1 MFSCSHPLFFI
12 SHFLP
17 PFYPFSHLI
26 FRNLGK
32 TFPRYGRIYIDYQRF
47 TRKVFPIFPF
57 SHFPTPSFSKCKR
70 ATVETHKHKVQ
81 NDSTNEH
88 QRCAPRRNS
97 THSVGHE
104 KQRLI
109 AHQRCRLTSTK
120 GRNIWQIG
128 SHLRSSFSLS
138 FLYILLHSLTLLAQG
153 ASTNDAT
160 RGSTNKTVLWLNGA

>member
-32 TFPRYGRIYIDYQRF
+32 TFPRDGRIYIDYQRL

-81 NDSTNEH
+81 NDFTNEH
-88 QRCAPRRNS
+88 QRCAPRRNP
-97 THSVGHE
+97 TRSVGYE

-120 GRNIWQIG
+120 GRNIVTDWVASPRLPFLVISLQMTPLAA
-128 SHLRSSFSLS
+128 LRMKPF
-138 FLYILLHSLTLLAQG
+138 F
-153 ASTNDAT
+153 D
-160 RGSTNKTVLWLNGA
+160 